1 MTRSPW
7 SAHRTVVHRALAPHT
22 TKRRGPT
29 SRTPAPRTPTSRTLG
44 HRGLGV
50 AAGLVLD
57 RLLGE
62 PPDAWHPVA
71 WFGTAMGGIE
81 ESVYADRHGAGAAYA
96 VTGAALGA
104 LAGSCLARLGTPGLA
119 VAVGVA
125 SAGRMLRHTSA
136 DLEALLLTD
145 DLAGARERLP
155 WLVGRDPSGLDEAG
169 IAAAVVESLAENTV
183 DAVVAPAFWGL
194 VAGAPGVLVHRAVNT
209 MDAMVGHR
217 SARYARFG
225 TVAARADDVMAWVP
239 ARLFAGLVAMD
250 AGSRG
255 LLGGVCAPLS
265 GQSAGHMCRP
275 GPRSVHRSAGGGAG
289 GSGRQVLAVVARD
302 APAHPSPNAGVA
314 ESAVAGALGVELGG
328 PLEYAGRHE
337 ERPRLGSGP
346 RPGPHDIDRARALVD
361 RVERT
366 LVLAGVALWLLDRAT
381 ARRGHRWT

>member
-1 MTRSPW
+1 M
-7 SAHRTVVHRALAPHT
+7 
-22 TKRRGPT
+22 
-29 SRTPAPRTPTSRTLG
+29 
-44 HRGLGV
+44 
-50 AAGLVLD
+50 AAGLVVD

-71 WFGTAMGGIE
+71 WFGTGMGHVE
-81 ESVYADRHGAGAAYA
+81 RQVYADRRGAGATYA

-136 DLEALLLTD
+136 DLEALLLID

-225 TVAARADDVMAWVP
+225 TAAARADDVMAWVP
-239 ARLFAGLVAMD
+239 ARLFAGLVALD
-250 AGSRG
+250 A
-255 LLGGVCAPLS
+255 
-265 GQSAGHMCRP
+265 
-275 GPRSVHRSAGGGAG
+275 

-346 RPGPHDIDRARALVD
+346 RPGPHDIARARALVD